1 MKDLLHRYGVGVLL
15 IVISVFGVD
24 DLLGFSWALTI
35 ANVTILALV
44 VVEVN
49 RRSQARR
56 KDTESY

>member
-1 MKDLLHRYGVGVLL
+1 MKDLLHRYGVGVFL

-24 DLLGFSWALTI
+24 NMLGFSWPLAI
-35 ANVTILALV
+35 ANLTILALV
-44 VVEVN
+44 VIEAN